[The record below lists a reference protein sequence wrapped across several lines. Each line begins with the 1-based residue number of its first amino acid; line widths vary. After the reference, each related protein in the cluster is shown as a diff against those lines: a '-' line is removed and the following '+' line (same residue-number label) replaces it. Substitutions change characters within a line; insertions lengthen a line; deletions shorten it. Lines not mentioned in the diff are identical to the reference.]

1 VSIGA
6 IALLV
11 TVVTTAAFTLF
22 GIVYTSRRTL
32 NLEDYMVSR
41 NQMGSGMALAT
52 IVASALGA
60 WILFSPPE
68 AGSAFGGL
76 SAILGYCVGSAVA
89 VALFCAVG
97 PRLRHLMPQGH
108 SLNEYVQYRFGGAM
122 YWLSEAVMVLYMWVY
137 LTAELTAIAK
147 ALQLVAN
154 VPLWA
159 TSLIVITA
167 VFIYTTYGGLWA
179 TILTDAMQFAIIVP
193 LLLVC
198 FGATVWALGGFSAA
212 FAQIGTDHPE
222 ILSLNNRDGLRF
234 GMTLILAIVSA
245 EFFNQGN
252 WQRVYAA
259 RSSQVVRRAF
269 LSSALLILPMLLI
282 AGLLGLMA
290 VPFGLQGDTAFFALL
305 NQLKVP
311 NGVLI
316 TVIVLALALV
326 MSSLDTLL
334 NGIASVFTLDLL
346 KRSPNADANAV
357 LKQSR
362 WLTVVAGLPAV
373 VVASQGYSVL
383 YLFLVADLIC
393 AAVIFPVLWGLYSR
407 HLSSQTAFISAIAG
421 ILAGTLFFPK
431 PDFTPW
437 LPIPGAAD
445 LLNSFAAAL
454 VVSTLVALSLTTLQK
469 RLGRSQLFNYEQLKL
484 QSRSYVS

>member
-6 IALLV
+6 IALIV
-11 TVVTTAAFTLF
+11 TVVTTAAFTLL

-41 NQMGSGMALAT
+41 NQVGARMALAT

-68 AGSAFGGL
+68 AGSAFGGM
-76 SAILGYCVGSAVA
+76 SAILGYCLGSAGA
-89 VALFCAVG
+89 LALFCAVG
-97 PRLRHLMPQGH
+97 PRLRHLMPEGH

-122 YWLSEAVMVLYMWVY
+122 YWLCAGVMVFYMWVY
-137 LTAELTAIAK
+137 LAAELTAIAK
-147 ALQLVAN
+147 ALQLVAD

-159 TSLIVITA
+159 TSLIVMTA
-167 VFIYTTYGGLWA
+167 VFIYTIYGGLWA

-198 FGATVWALGGFSAA
+198 FGITVWALGGFSAA
-212 FAQIGTDHPE
+212 FAQVGASQPQL
-222 ILSLNNRDGLRF
+222 LSLANRDGVRF
-234 GMTLILAIVSA
+234 GLTLILAIVSA

-259 RSSQVVRRAF
+259 RSATVVRQAF
-269 LSSALLILPMLLI
+269 LGSALLILPMLLI
-282 AGLLGLMA
+282 SGLLGLLA

-305 NQLKVP
+305 NQLDVP

-346 KRSPNADANAV
+346 KRSPARDANTV
-357 LKQSR
+357 LNLSR
-362 WLTVVAGLPAV
+362 WLTVMVGLPAV
-373 VVASQGYSVL
+373 AVASQGYSVL

-393 AAVIFPVLWGLYSR
+393 AAVIFPVLWGLYNR
-407 HLSSQTAFISAIAG
+407 HLSAQTAFISAIAG
-421 ILAGTLFFPK
+421 IIAGALFFPK

-445 LLNSFAAAL
+445 LLHSFAAAL
-454 VVSTLVALSLTTLQK
+454 ALSTLVAIGLTTLQK
-469 RLGRSQLFNYEQLKL
+469 RLGRSPVFNYDQLKT
-484 QSRSYVS
+484 QSRSYV